1 MDPRSTS
8 SDTGAAPETLEKSV
22 AAGLSDLAAV
32 APDLTP
38 AQWGRIGGG
47 AALALVGSGLLSLG
61 TVIRLAAV
69 LGGGAVVYQ
78 TLKSAAPAAGP
89 ESPTSRE
96 STWATRASW
105 QETAPTANPDA
116 NGAAMEGSDP
126 ELSTRSRGT

>member
-8 SDTGAAPETLEKSV
+8 ADTGSSAESL
-22 AAGLSDLAAV
+22 AAGLSDLAAM

-78 TLKSAAPAAGP
+78 TLKSAAPAAGAEGAAP
-89 ESPTSRE
+89 RTE
-96 STWATRASW
+96 STWGTRASW
-105 QETAPTANPDA
+105 QDGAPTHDA
-116 NGAAMEGSDP
+116 DSDGATMEGSDP
-126 ELSTRSRGT
+126 DLSSRSRGT